1 MFYKKILLLIVFLL
15 VSNCTTGTLVE
26 KNKNKNLRDSY
37 SNKGFALIYNDDIYN
52 QKIVSKKI
60 SERSLIIF
68 QRNLKKNTQV
78 KIRNMLNNKSI
89 IGTVGKKSKYPLF
102 NNSVLSIR
110 IADELELDKNQPYV
124 EILEIAENF
133 IFVAQKAKTYD
144 EEKNVAVKVPVD
156 SISINDLNAKKI
168 EDKITNNTNFSYN
181 IKIADFYFN
190 DTALILLRRIKTEK
204 LIRSPKIKK
213 ISDKK
218 YRVYLGPFNNIYSL
232 QKSYNDVSILEFENI
247 EIIRND

>member
-1 MFYKKILLLIVFLL
+1 M
-15 VSNCTTGTLVE
+15 
-26 KNKNKNLRDSY
+26 
-37 SNKGFALIYNDDIYN
+37 
-52 QKIVSKKI
+52 Q
-60 SERSLIIF
+60 
-68 QRNLKKNTQV
+68 
-78 KIRNMLNNKSI
+78 
-89 IGTVGKKSKYPLF
+89 
-102 NNSVLSIR
+102 
-110 IADELELDKNQPYV
+110 
-124 EILEIAENF
+124 
-133 IFVAQKAKTYD
+133 
-144 EEKNVAVKVPVD
+144 
-156 SISINDLNAKKI
+156 KKI

-218 YRVYLGPFNNIYSL
+218 YRVYLGPLHNIYSL